1 MSVGC
6 VLAFI
11 RTWTSVSVNVG
22 WNSWANN
29 MAGYGLKDWSLSL
42 FCARLAV
49 GLTCSFIYWTLDCEA
64 GHLPVVW
71 KWSFTASLQYIFE
84 ACCLI
89 TGAIFSLHLHYVCV
103 CVCIL
108 LALKLKFEAVSDF
121 LFFCGSA
128 KNRWWCFRSYY
139 ILTLHFMKR
148 AHQLKVIH
156 WLKL

>member
-1 MSVGC
+1 MKEGECLKSHMFYMYLYYIVSLIISLLLEESMSVGC

-29 MAGYGLKDWSLSL
+29 MVGYGLKDWSLSL
-42 FCARLAV
+42 FCARLAI

-103 CVCIL
+103 YIISF
-108 LALKLKFEAVSDF
+108 KTQIWDSFWFFIF
-121 LFFCGSA
+121 L
-128 KNRWWCFRSYY
+128 
-139 ILTLHFMKR
+139 
-148 AHQLKVIH
+148 
-156 WLKL
+156 